1 MSPISKSPLCEND
14 PIKCMVRGLEMR
26 GEGVDKTRSL
36 TCMVFEKVFLWLCNK
51 RVAGE
56 SKELKYNQFQM
67 KCREILFKAMYN

>member
-1 MSPISKSPLCEND
+1 MSQISKSPLFEKD
-14 PIKCMVRGLEMR
+14 PIKYMVRGLKTR
-26 GEGVDKTRSL
+26 GEEVDETHSL
-36 TCMVFEKVFLWLCNK
+36 ICRVFEKVFLWLCNK

>member
-1 MSPISKSPLCEND
+1 
-14 PIKCMVRGLEMR
+14 MVRGLETR
-26 GEGVDKTRSL
+26 GEEVDETYSL
-36 TCMVFEKVFLWLCNK
+36 IFRVFEKVFLWLCNK